1 MSLEAADQA
10 GVGDAAHASGVSLG
24 VTAISHQLLPRC
36 HSRGICADDQ
46 QT

>member
-1 MSLEAADQA
+1 MSLDAADQA
-10 GVGDAAHASGVSLG
+10 GVGDAANISLVSLG

-36 HSRGICADDQ
+36 HSRGICADDR